1 MFQIRIR
8 IINNTLKTLH
18 LVLDYITKKR
28 IIFTMMFFY
37 YSYNSN
43 YEGEYQLIE
52 PEIIINLS
60 SDGVKPL

>member
-1 MFQIRIR
+1 
-8 IINNTLKTLH
+8 
-18 LVLDYITKKR
+18 
-28 IIFTMMFFY
+28 MMFFY